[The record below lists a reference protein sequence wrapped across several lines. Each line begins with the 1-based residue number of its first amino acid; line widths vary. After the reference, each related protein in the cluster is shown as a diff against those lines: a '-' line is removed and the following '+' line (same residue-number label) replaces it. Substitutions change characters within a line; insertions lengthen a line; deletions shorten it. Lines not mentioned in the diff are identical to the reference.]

1 MFESNVIDTAHDA
14 ADVSPTQ
21 RSGQLT
27 FLQNM
32 ATNGIAHD
40 KFGRLYGASPLMHD
54 VYAQIAKVAP
64 TDASVLIVGE
74 NGCGKEL
81 VAQTIHEM
89 SARADQSFLAVNCGA
104 LPPTLIEAELFGYE
118 KGAFTGAQKSHSG
131 YFERAHGGTLFLDE
145 ISEMPPE
152 LQVRLLRVLETRCVQ
167 RIGSDN
173 LIECDIRILAA
184 TNRDPMQAIQDT
196 HLREDLYYRLA
207 EFPILLPPLRERG
220 DDVILL
226 SEHFLRQANKR
237 YGSNKRFGPEVYQ
250 KLRRHSWPGNVRELK
265 NCIQRAYV
273 MADAE
278 VDIDAAG
285 PFKPVDQTSEE
296 TLEFSPGLPLAEVER
311 RFIFAT
317 LKHFRGDKRKA
328 AHALGISLKTVYNR
342 LNHYLAA
349 GNHAEGEQAAPGQTP
364 DLDA

>member
-1 MFESNVIDTAHDA
+1 MFESNTLNAAHDVDSLSA
-14 ADVSPTQ
+14 AQKSQ
-21 RSGQLT
+21 QLT
-27 FLQNM
+27 LLQNE
-32 ATNGIAHD
+32 ATHAITHE
-40 KFGRLYGASPLMHD
+40 KFGRLYGASPLMHE

-89 SARADQSFLAVNCGA
+89 SARADQPFLAVNCGA

-145 ISEMPPE
+145 ISEMPLE

-173 LIECDIRILAA
+173 MVKCDIRILAA
-184 TNRDPMQAIQDT
+184 TNRDPLQAIRDT
-196 HLREDLYYRLA
+196 RLREDLYYRLA

-226 SEHFLRQANKR
+226 SNHFLEQANKR
-237 YGSNKRFGPEVYQ
+237 YGNNKHFGPDTDH
-250 KLRRHSWPGNVRELK
+250 KLRSHSWPGNVRELK

-273 MADAE
+273 MAELE

-285 PFKPVDQTSEE
+285 PFKSTEYTSED
-296 TLEFSPGLPLAEVER
+296 TLVFSPGLPLAEVER

-342 LNHYLAA
+342 LNHYLVTS
-349 GNHAEGEQAAPGQTP
+349 NNAESEQ
-364 DLDA
+364 DASGLKYQ

>member
-1 MFESNVIDTAHDA
+1 MFESVIDMPHYGNEL
-14 ADVSPTQ
+14 SH
-21 RSGQLT
+21 GQPPKQTPLHS
-27 FLQNM
+27 LPS
-32 ATNGIAHD
+32 NGAPVER
-40 KFGRLYGASPLMHD
+40 FGRLYGASSIMQE

-64 TDASVLIVGE
+64 TEASVLIVGE

-89 SARADQSFLAVNCGA
+89 SARADQPFLAVNCGA

-131 YFERAHGGTLFLDE
+131 YFEQAHGGTLFLDE

-167 RIGSDN
+167 RIGSDTV
-173 LIECDIRILAA
+173 IECDIRILAA
-184 TNRDPMQAIQDT
+184 TNRDPLQAIQDQ

-207 EFPILLPPLRERG
+207 EFPILLPPLRERE
-220 DDVILL
+220 DDILL
-226 SEHFLRQANKR
+226 LANHFLKLANAR
-237 YGSNKRFGPEVYQ
+237 HNSNKRFVADVEQ
-250 KLRRHSWPGNVRELK
+250 KLRQHSWPGNVRELK

-273 MADAE
+273 MAEVE

-285 PFKPVDQTSEE
+285 PFKPAEQSKEDS
-296 TLEFSPGLPLAEVER
+296 LEFAPGLPLAEVER

-328 AHALGISLKTVYNR
+328 AQALGISLKTIYNR

-349 GNHAEGEQAAPGQTP
+349 GVSKEG
-364 DLDA
+364 DLSFGNSSVAMQDS